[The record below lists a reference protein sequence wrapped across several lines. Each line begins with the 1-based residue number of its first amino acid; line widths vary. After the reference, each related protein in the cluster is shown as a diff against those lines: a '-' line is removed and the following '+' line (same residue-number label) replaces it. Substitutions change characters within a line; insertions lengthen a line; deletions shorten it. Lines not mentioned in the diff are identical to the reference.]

1 MGVLG
6 GRKEIKR
13 VSDTLETEMADGD
26 MLLARANEGPEG
38 TLVILRSCI
47 WGWGTWAD
55 SGKED
60 WGGPGFLQ
68 GIERRLPTV
77 TRFDTPLQRSTIVS
91 QPCGPQPSR
100 VAITLY
106 SSPGNQN
113 QRSLE
118 LAESLDII

>member
-6 GRKEIKR
+6 GRKKTKG

-26 MLLARANEGPEG
+26 VLLARADEGPEG
-38 TLVILRSCI
+38 TLAILRSSI
-47 WGWGTWAD
+47 WGWGAWAD

-91 QPCGPQPSR
+91 QPCGPQPSS
-100 VAITLY
+100 VAITLH
-106 SSPGNQN
+106 STSTLLLGI
-113 QRSLE
+113 RIRE
-118 LAESLDII
+118 V